1 MTPKINLSASEKL
14 SSYDIDLIKLLFQ
27 FDSIVLDAATKYK
40 PHILAQYCF
49 SLANT
54 FNSFYVHTPKI
65 LEEVDESI
73 KSTRL
78 ALVERTKETLEKG
91 FELLAIKMPSKM

>member
-1 MTPKINLSASEKL
+1 M
-14 SSYDIDLIKLLFQ
+14 KLLFR
-27 FDSIVLDAATKYK
+27 FDEAVLDAATKYK

-65 LEEVDESI
+65 LEETNDVV

-78 ALVERTKETLEKG
+78 ALVEKTAETLK
-91 FELLAIKMPSKM
+91 K